1 MRFRKIIILTII
13 SGFFQLSGCLYN
25 DDITNIINNPST
37 YKKKVLV
44 EFFTNSGCTPCV
56 AAHEYLD
63 GITALSG
70 VTSNDTNVIIISY
83 HTRYPFSYDSLYR
96 ANVPHNDA
104 RISYYGVTF
113 TPQGRLDGVS
123 LGLFNTNDWTAAINF
138 ELGAKNYTAITLSKT
153 YDTLSRTGN
162 VGAEVN
168 TISPI
173 PDADIVVHLVITEN
187 SVPYITASNGV
198 KYPNDVMR
206 TLLTGENGESITL
219 LNGQQTLVNKD
230 FTIQNNWNQDNC
242 YITVFF
248 QSILSKVI
256 YGVER
261 IKVK

>member
-1 MRFRKIIILTII
+1 MHFKKITISLIIAVFL
-13 SGFFQLSGCLYN
+13 QLAGCLYN

-44 EFFTNSGCTPCV
+44 EFFTNSGCIPCV

-83 HTRYPFSYDSLYR
+83 HTRYPFPYDSLYQ
-96 ANVPHNDA
+96 ANIPHNNA

-123 LGLFNTNDWTAAINF
+123 LGQFNTNDWTAAINL

-153 YDTLSRTGN
+153 YDTLTRIGN
-162 VGAEVN
+162 VGAQIN

-173 PDADIVVHLVITEN
+173 PDGDLVVHFIVTEN
-187 SVPYITASNGV
+187 SVPYITSPNGV

-206 TLLTGENGESITL
+206 TLLTGENGEPITL
-219 LNGQQTLVNKD
+219 INGHQTSVNKD
-230 FTIQNNWNQDNC
+230 FTIQTNWNQDNC
-242 YITVFF
+242 NITVFF
-248 QSILSKVI
+248 QSTSSKAI